1 MSFIA
6 AWYQHQL
13 VAPLTYAGY
22 CNRAVFE
29 TWLETQLLPVLPYGS
44 AIICD
49 NASFHKGGRIAELIQ
64 YLPPDSPDLNP
75 IEHQWFVRKNRMR
88 NMRKQIQSGQPFRQ
102 GVDQAF
108 ID

>member
-1 MSFIA
+1 
-6 AWYQHQL
+6 
-13 VAPLTYAGY
+13 
-22 CNRAVFE
+22 
-29 TWLETQLLPVLPYGS
+29 
-44 AIICD
+44 
-49 NASFHKGGRIAELIQ
+49 